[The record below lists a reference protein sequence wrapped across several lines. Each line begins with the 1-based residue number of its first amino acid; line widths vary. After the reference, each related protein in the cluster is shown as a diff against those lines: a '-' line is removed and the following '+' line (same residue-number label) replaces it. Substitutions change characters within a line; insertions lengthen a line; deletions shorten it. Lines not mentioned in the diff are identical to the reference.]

1 MRHILLLR
9 VLCIALAAGPCWATE
24 FFVHPEGDDT
34 ASGRL
39 AEDAFRTL
47 RHAASVLQ
55 PGDVLTLLPSEYL
68 EQADFDQLS
77 GSPGSPITIRAHR
90 AGFSVM
96 TAGVVL
102 RQFDVDA
109 EMPAVLATRPAMPVE
124 ALFDARDGRAMVRVA
139 DAADVTRS
147 AGAWHYSA
155 DGVLRVRPHAGQEA
169 PAFEATM
176 LPGPGLRLRRS
187 RHINIEG
194 LTFRGFATRHTDA
207 AALVDGCSNVTFRN
221 CRFERS
227 RIAALVHQGDQVR
240 FSDCRF
246 DAIDG
251 TTAHIDVVGSARLL
265 ISGCVFNGSG
275 VLIRD
280 KAYTPRFAD
289 NIIRNAIDGLR
300 VESFA
305 GVLEIAGNVFH
316 GCAEASIRLPDTIES
331 AHITRNTLVQRTQ
344 PIEGKLRGLLGNS
357 NLLIDSPA
365 DADAHFCSPEQLDFR
380 LQSDSP
386 HRGRGENG
394 KDPGAHQYAGNVLF
408 VSPEGDDANDGLSV
422 SSALRSLAAA
432 GRLARPGV
440 TVYLLPGEYAG
451 SIFTTGSGEPGQP
464 IVFRGRV
471 EAEAQ
476 ATVRA
481 TTAAVNLENRR
492 HVVVENLTLLGAQ
505 VGIATLR
512 SGNIRVVDVRV
523 VSPAVCGVAV
533 VDSSDVTLSRV
544 TVVDAIA
551 PAVIVQG
558 DCREVAIVD
567 CDLGSRESS
576 LGIEVTGDSS
586 VFLSGNRYRP
596 GAGKPEVVE
605 RGTATVSP

>member
-1 MRHILLLR
+1 MRHFLLR
-9 VLCIALAAGPCWATE
+9 LLCIALAAGPCWATD
-24 FFVHPEGDDT
+24 FFVHPDGDDA

-47 RHAASVLQ
+47 RHAAKVLQ
-55 PGDVLTLLPSEYL
+55 PGDVLTLLPGEYL
-68 EQADFDQLS
+68 EQADLDQLS

-90 AGFSVM
+90 AGFSIM

-102 RQFDVDA
+102 RQFDADA

-124 ALFDARDGRAMVRVA
+124 ALFDARDDRAMVRVA
-139 DAADVTRS
+139 DTADVTRS
-147 AGAWHYSA
+147 AGSWHYSA

-207 AALVDGCSNVTFRN
+207 AALVDGCSNVTFRD

-227 RIAALVHQGDQVR
+227 RIAAVVHQGDQVR

-246 DAIDG
+246 DAIDP
-251 TTAHIDVVGSARLL
+251 TTAQLDVVGTARLL
-265 ISGCVFNGSG
+265 VSGCVFNGAG
-275 VLIRD
+275 MLIRD

-316 GCAEASIRLPDTIES
+316 GCAEASIRLPDIIES

-386 HRGRGENG
+386 YRGRGEHG
-394 KDPGAHQYAGNVLF
+394 SDPGAHQYAGNVLF
-408 VSPEGDDANDGLSV
+408 ISPEGDDANDGLSV

-451 SIFTTGSGEPGQP
+451 SIFTTGNGEPGQP
-464 IVFRGRV
+464 IVFRGRM

-476 ATVRA
+476 ATIRA
-481 TTAAVNLENRR
+481 TTTAVNLENRR
-492 HVVVENLTLLGAQ
+492 HVTVENLTLLGAQ

-512 SGNIRVVDVRV
+512 SSDIRVADVRV

-533 VDSSDVTLSRV
+533 VESSDVTVSRV
-544 TVVDAIA
+544 TVVDAVA

-576 LGIEVTGDSS
+576 LGIEVGGDSS